1 MCKENDVAIILL
13 GHGSRVKGAGKPM
26 EEVARLVR
34 MRYGFNVVETCYMSR
49 LGPHYPE
56 VFQTVV
62 ESGAKKVVVIP
73 YFLHGGVHIL
83 LDIPEMMQKEAAKC
97 PGVEVVLGNNL
108 GFDELLADLVNKRI
122 LESRTLPDIR
132 RIKLPSPER
141 FPIPEGQCEFVP
153 MKPEEAERYRREH
166 GERLHE

>member
-1 MCKENDVAIILL
+1 MSDRNEIVVILL

-34 MRYGFNVVETCYMSR
+34 QRYGFKVVETCYMSR

-56 VFQTVV
+56 VFKTVV
-62 ESGAKKVVVIP
+62 VGGAKKVVVIP

-83 LDIPEMMQKEAAKC
+83 LDIPEMMQKEAAKY
-97 PGVEVVLGNNL
+97 PDVSVVLGANL

-122 LESRTLPDIR
+122 LESTSLPDIR
-132 RIKLPSPER
+132 VLELPSPDR
-141 FPIPEGQCEFVP
+141 FPIPEGQCEFVS
-153 MKPEEAERYRREH
+153 MKPEEAERYRRNQSE
-166 GERLHE
+166 GLYE